1 MRFYDV
7 NSGYITVSDTPIKEI
22 TRSSLRNKY
31 GMVLQDTWLSEGTIN
46 ENISYGNP
54 NATQEQIIA
63 AAKAAHAHSFIK
75 RLPDGYNTKIG
86 EGGAS
91 LSQGQRQLLCIA
103 RIMLCE
109 PEILILDEAT
119 SSIDTRTEM
128 RIQKAFKTA
137 MRGKTAFIV
146 AHRLSTITSADII
159 LVMNKGQIIE
169 QGSHQELL
177 KKKKEG
183 LLIEIVLDDNT
194 KNRNAD
200 FDLSEEFSTYW
211 VSIESLYKNIMH
223 DKFCIIDLYTVVH
236 GTFNWTKAANYNKET
251 ISIDRNR
258 TTAESFAD
266 EFMKLKKQG
275 YC

>member
-1 MRFYDV
+1 MAWFTD
-7 NSGYITVSDTPIKEI
+7 P
-22 TRSSLRNKY
+22 
-31 GMVLQDTWLSEGTIN
+31 VL
-46 ENISYGNP
+46 Y
-54 NATQEQIIA
+54 
-63 AAKAAHAHSFIK
+63 
-75 RLPDGYNTKIG
+75 
-86 EGGAS
+86 
-91 LSQGQRQLLCIA
+91 
-103 RIMLCE
+103 
-109 PEILILDEAT
+109 
-119 SSIDTRTEM
+119 
-128 RIQKAFKTA
+128 
-137 MRGKTAFIV
+137 
-146 AHRLSTITSADII
+146 
-159 LVMNKGQIIE
+159 
-169 QGSHQELL
+169 QELM

>member
-1 MRFYDV
+1 MFVDDWKNNRLGGNAVTEREYKKLLIDMVSIGEYGEKEEVISLLKICNVTFEKTGAFAYSGIWNQCKEYIYLSIIPDKLVQLKSHAEYIKDV
-7 NSGYITVSDTPIKEI
+7 CEDIYPVSDEYMLADVFFKPGTLTDYEEV
-22 TRSSLRNKY
+22 SQE
-31 GMVLQDTWLSEGTIN
+31 VLF
-46 ENISYGNP
+46 ENI
-54 NATQEQIIA
+54 
-63 AAKAAHAHSFIK
+63 
-75 RLPDGYNTKIG
+75 
-86 EGGAS
+86 
-91 LSQGQRQLLCIA
+91 QR
-103 RIMLCE
+103 
-109 PEILILDEAT
+109 
-119 SSIDTRTEM
+119 
-128 RIQKAFKTA
+128 
-137 MRGKTAFIV
+137 
-146 AHRLSTITSADII
+146 
-159 LVMNKGQIIE
+159 QIIE
-169 QGSHQELL
+169 EIRAAKYVIWIAMAWFTDPVLYQELL